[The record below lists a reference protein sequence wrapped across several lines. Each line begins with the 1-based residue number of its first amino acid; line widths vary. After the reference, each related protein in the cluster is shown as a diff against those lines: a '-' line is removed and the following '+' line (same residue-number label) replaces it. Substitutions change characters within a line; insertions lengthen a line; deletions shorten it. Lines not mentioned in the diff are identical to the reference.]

1 MNTDLDL
8 QSLRAA
14 ESILRLLL
22 GEYTR
27 ENVLKALQL
36 AYTTGYRDL
45 QYDRV
50 QELLRRDDHLNEVT

>member
-1 MNTDLDL
+1 MNNDIDLR
-8 QSLRAA
+8 SLRAA

-27 ENVLKALQL
+27 ENVLKALQA